1 MTAGQTNIVEEA
13 AALPL
18 HGLPRVAMSGTFDLL
33 SGIRVVDLTERSA
46 QMLSTIM
53 TIMAVAPLI
62 GPFVGAQ
69 IMLHAQWRM
78 IFWLLVGIGV
88 VVLVALYSLPETLSA
103 ERRVTQRTWQTF
115 NGYGELLRNPNLLGY
130 TAAGGFFYMGIF
142 ANVAG
147 LPFAYISYYH
157 VAPRLYGFLFG
168 AGVIGIMATNQINRA
183 FVPRVGSERCCVA
196 GRFMPLSQ
204 GSRYCLSRALA
215 GAGWPDCS

>member
-1 MTAGQTNIVEEA
+1 
-13 AALPL
+13 
-18 HGLPRVAMSGTFDLL
+18 
-33 SGIRVVDLTERSA
+33 
-46 QMLSTIM
+46 
-53 TIMAVAPLI
+53 
-62 GPFVGAQ
+62 
-69 IMLHAQWRM
+69 
-78 IFWLLVGIGV
+78 
-88 VVLVALYSLPETLSA
+88 
-103 ERRVTQRTWQTF
+103 
-115 NGYGELLRNPNLLGY
+115 
-130 TAAGGFFYMGIF
+130 MGIF

-196 GRFMPLSQ
+196 GRFMPLSR

>member
-1 MTAGQTNIVEEA
+1 MTAGQTNIVEGA

-18 HGLPRVAMSGTFDLL
+18 HELPRLSMSGTFDLL

-46 QMLSTIM
+46 QMLST
-53 TIMAVAPLI
+53 VAPLI

-103 ERRVTQRTWQTF
+103 ERRMTQLTWQTF
-115 NGYGELLRNPNLLGY
+115 TGYGELLRNPRLLGY
-130 TAAGGFFYMGIF
+130 AAAGGFFYMGIF

-147 LPFAYISYYH
+147 LPFAYISYCH
-157 VAPRLYGFLFG
+157 VAPRLYGFLFR
-168 AGVIGIMATNQINRA
+168 AGVIDIMATNQINRA

-204 GSRYCLSRALA
+204 GSRYCPSRALT
-215 GAGWPDCS
+215 GEGWPDCS